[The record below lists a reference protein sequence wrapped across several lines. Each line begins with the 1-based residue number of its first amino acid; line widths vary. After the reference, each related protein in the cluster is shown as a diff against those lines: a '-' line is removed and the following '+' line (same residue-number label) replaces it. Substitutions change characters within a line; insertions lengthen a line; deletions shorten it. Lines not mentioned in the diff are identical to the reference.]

1 MFMHQTQFG
10 FTAAMS
16 PVAAVLQTASWHVRA
31 MAARLRVWLIKRRFA
46 RGTVV
51 DFRTMSS
58 RELHD
63 VGLSPV
69 DVPNVGWDAWIEIKS
84 RI

>member
-10 FTAAMS
+10 STAAVS
-16 PVAAVLQTASWHVRA
+16 PVAAVLQTASSLVRA
-31 MAARLRVWLIKRRFA
+31 MAGRLRVWLVKRRVA
-46 RGTVV
+46 GGTVL

-63 VGLSPV
+63 MGLNLV
-69 DVPNVGWDAWIEIKS
+69 DAPNVGWDAWIDIRN

>member
-1 MFMHQTQFG
+1 MFMHQTQLG
-10 FTAAMS
+10 SAAAMS
-16 PVAAVLQTASWHVRA
+16 PVAAVLQSASWHVRA
-31 MAARLRVWLIKRRFA
+31 MAKRLRVWLVERRVA
-46 RGTVV
+46 GGTVL

-63 VGLSPV
+63 MGLNPV
-69 DVPNVGWDAWIEIKS
+69 DAPNVGWDAWIDIRN